1 MILPGKEIP
10 ETGISAGNNA
20 EIVIGLSEGQ
30 AVVYYEYYFP
40 RVANQIP

>member
-1 MILPGKEIP
+1 MIPPGKEIP
-10 ETGISAGNNA
+10 ETGISDRENE

-40 RVANQIP
+40 RVANQFP

>member
-1 MILPGKEIP
+1 MIPPGKEIP
-10 ETGISAGNNA
+10 ETGISDRENE

>member
-10 ETGISAGNNA
+10 ETGISDRENE

-40 RVANQIP
+40 QVANQFP

>member
-10 ETGISAGNNA
+10 ETGISDGENI

-30 AVVYYEYYFP
+30 AVYYEYYFP
-40 RVANQIP
+40 LVTNQIP

>member
-1 MILPGKEIP
+1 MIPPGKEIP
-10 ETGISAGNNA
+10 ETGISDRENE

-40 RVANQIP
+40 QVANRIP

>member
-30 AVVYYEYYFP
+30 AVYYEYYF
-40 RVANQIP
+40 RW

>member
-1 MILPGKEIP
+1 MILPGKDFL
-10 ETGISAGNNA
+10 ETGISAGENA

>member
-1 MILPGKEIP
+1 MILLGKEIP

-40 RVANQIP
+40 QVANQIP